1 MNYFRQLR
9 AFRIRKKLCQLA
21 APEIALWFA
30 LMNISNELGQ
40 YDRLSLSVSTLMEE
54 AGLSRGSFIRA
65 RNSLKQHGL
74 ISWDS
79 RKGNQSALYTMI
91 DLSAVFQYGTQTD
104 TQSGTQT
111 DTQSGTQTD
120 TIYKLNVTD
129 LNKVKKTYYNSAWR
143 TSARARAAVAQN
155 LIDGWEA
162 IRGNSTALTGID
174 ANRILCDY
182 LEAGMTPEQI
192 QVVLQECMMPWCV
205 ENYLFT
211 EAVHLG
217 VVTEESYLCPNA
229 R

>member
-1 MNYFRQLR
+1 MS
-9 AFRIRKKLCQLA
+9 
-21 APEIALWFA
+21 
-30 LMNISNELGQ
+30 ISNELGQ

-65 RNSLKQHGL
+65 RNTLKQHGL

-79 RKGNQSALYTMI
+79 RKGN
-91 DLSAVFQYGTQTD
+91 LSAVYTVADLTTVYQYGTQTD
-104 TQSGTQT
+104 TQSGTQS

-129 LNKVKKTYYNSAWR
+129 LNRVKKTYYNTAWR

-155 LIDGWEA
+155 LINGWEA
-162 IRGNSTALTGID
+162 IRGNRTALTGID

-192 QVVLQECMMPWCV
+192 QAVLRDCMMPWCV

-217 VVTEESYLCPNA
+217 VVTEESYLCPHA